1 MQYSISALEHVIVLY
16 CIVILRIALYTV

>member
-1 MQYSISALEHVIVLY
+1 MQYSFSALEHVIVLY